1 MFQYRTIQISQLTA
15 VIMWSRS
22 VVSSR
27 RLKPELFRDQGGS
40 REHSRAHGRGGTQA
54 GTRSNFESHYL
65 PFQCSHLVAVM

>member
-40 REHSRAHGRGGTQA
+40 REHSRAHGGALRLGLGATLRV
-54 GTRSNFESHYL
+54 TIYL
-65 PFQCSHLVAVM
+65 FNAATWWP